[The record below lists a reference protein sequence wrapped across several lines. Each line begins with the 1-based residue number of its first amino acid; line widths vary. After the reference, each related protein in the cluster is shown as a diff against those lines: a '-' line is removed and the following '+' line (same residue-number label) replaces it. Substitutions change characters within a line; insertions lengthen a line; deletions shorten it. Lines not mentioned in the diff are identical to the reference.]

1 MKNEQFPD
9 SLYIELQSIAN
20 RGITIWLEG
29 SRTSPLVAA
38 KEMMLHEECSYMRDY
53 VFDEGELK
61 ELHFDKIV
69 CS

>member
-61 ELHFDKIV
+61 ELRFDKIV